1 MGEGGPTPARDGD
14 DGRSAAHGPHGRA
27 SGGGIARGVPGL
39 SAGGPAVG
47 LGLSRGISGVAGG
60 GAADGLDTWTGM
72 DASTGARGVSTGCPR
87 GETRVSTSVHGEM
100 GRKTGARGRRARGRQ
115 AGTLSNGS
123 RGLSGRQERPSG
135 GRRSPSSGGLVVSD
149 AGGRGC
155 SAGVDSTPTGVRA
168 SRAARGGC
176 WAISPRT
183 GCRSAAMGSGASCL
197 AGPPADVISR
207 GGAFGAAERTPRRS
221 ASRGGEA
228 RTVELEFRVARA
240 VRQANGAPDPFD
252 KGAAPFD
259 KGAAPFDTGGE
270 PFDMGVAPFDTDRE
284 RPTRVGTPD
293 KEIRPR
299 RGEVEEPLRRG
310 RQERRVPTPGAT
322 PRRGR

>member
-60 GAADGLDTWTGM
+60 GAAGGLDAWTGM

-87 GETRVSTSVHGEM
+87 GETRVSTSVHGER

-135 GRRSPSSGGLVVSD
+135 GRRSPSSGGLVVSG
-149 AGGRGC
+149 AGGRWC
-155 SAGVDSTPTGVRA
+155 SAGVDSTRTGVRA
-168 SRAARGGC
+168 SRPARGGC

-207 GGAFGAAERTPRRS
+207 GGAFGAADGHLAG
-221 ASRGGEA
+221 ASRGCEA
-228 RTVELEFRVARA
+228 RTVELEFQVDRG

-252 KGAAPFD
+252 KV
-259 KGAAPFDTGGE
+259 AAPFDTGGE

-310 RQERRVPTPGAT
+310 RQERLVPAPGAT

>member
-135 GRRSPSSGGLVVSD
+135 GRRSPSSGGLGVRRRWTMVLRGSGLHTDGRSRLSSREGRMLGDFAKNRLPVSGD
-149 AGGRGC
+149 GERGELPRGAPGRRDLARRSFRGGGR
-155 SAGVDSTPTGVRA
+155 A
-168 SRAARGGC
+168 
-176 WAISPRT
+176 
-183 GCRSAAMGSGASCL
+183 
-197 AGPPADVISR
+197 
-207 GGAFGAAERTPRRS
+207 PRRS
-221 ASRGGEA
+221 LARVRGADRGAGISGREGRSTSERGSGSVRQGG
-228 RTVELEFRVARA
+228 RTVRHGGRTVRHGGRA
-240 VRQANGAPDPFD
+240 VRHGSGTADKGWNARQGDPPPAWRGRGATSARSPGAPRAD
-252 KGAAPFD
+252 ARC
-259 KGAAPFDTGGE
+259 DT
-270 PFDMGVAPFDTDRE
+270 A
-284 RPTRVGTPD
+284 TR
-293 KEIRPR
+293 
-299 RGEVEEPLRRG
+299 
-310 RQERRVPTPGAT
+310 AMT
-322 PRRGR
+322 PRSTGP